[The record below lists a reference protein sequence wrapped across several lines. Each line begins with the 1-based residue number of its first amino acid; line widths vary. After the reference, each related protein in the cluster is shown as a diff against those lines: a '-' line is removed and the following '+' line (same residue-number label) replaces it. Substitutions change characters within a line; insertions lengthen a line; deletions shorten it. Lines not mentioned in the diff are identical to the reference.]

1 MAAQMGRE
9 VLEGLRALPRPAA
22 PIIQEN
28 KKKLIISHPVK
39 LSAHQPTLHL
49 KNLANERMNSAVH
62 WHCLKSIYLNI
73 LVISLVRVVKRI
85 NQQYIN

>member
-1 MAAQMGRE
+1 MHCLDQQ
-9 VLEGLRALPRPAA
+9 RPSYRK
-22 PIIQEN
+22 I
-28 KKKLIISHPVK
+28 KKLIISHPVK